1 MVIHEKLSKE
11 QLLAV
16 APMVASTQDLLLWDV
31 DAMPQSMAG
40 MDMSHR
46 YRACVHLSEENCS
59 LSAVSLTV

>member
-46 YRACVHLSEENCS
+46 YRTCKDSMFASQRRIN
-59 LSAVSLTV
+59 AQAR